1 MTELEPITDES
12 IMVGG
17 GVPKN
22 VDFKLGDISSSG
34 GKLVI
39 ELQIYKG
46 TNNNGCF
53 YGLTGIVLKGNLGD
67 ATAVIDIA
75 TDVQRGVAYDLTGRR
90 VSAPGKGVYIVDGVK
105 KVVK

>member
-1 MTELEPITDES
+1 
-12 IMVGG
+12 MVGG

-39 ELQIYKG
+39 ELQIYKR

-53 YGLTGIVLKGNLGD
+53 YGLTGIVFKGNFGD

-90 VSAPGKGVYIVDGVK
+90 VSSAGTGIYIVDGVK